1 MACWVASRTLWST
14 SCVIKKLTERLK
26 KRLSNDIHRLAFFG
40 YFQVKLEFG
49 VLVLGR
55 ERKSEAI
62 KKEQVKR
69 YNRNK
74 KLKLHVHVTKGSGI
88 QSVRSLMI
96 GGELSCQSPQSMFPF
111 QVNCSIWELT
121 RANLLNSLGQ
131 NGRALSTASTV
142 KFLHNSVN
150 SCTA

>member
-14 SCVIKKLTERLK
+14 SCVLKKLTERLK
-26 KRLSNDIHRLAFFG
+26 KRLSYDIHRLAFFWLFSSKIG
-40 YFQVKLEFG
+40 IWSVGFG
-49 VLVLGR
+49 KRG
-55 ERKSEAI
+55 KSEAI

-69 YNRNK
+69 YNRNN
-74 KLKLHVHVTKGSGI
+74 VHATCTCNKGFRN
-88 QSVRSLMI
+88 SVRTLMI
-96 GGELSCQSPQSMFPF
+96 GGELSCQSPQSMFPLQF
-111 QVNCSIWELT
+111 NCSILELT